1 MTSLSSRSA
10 RTRRP
15 ALAVAVAALALFA
28 TACSQPSQ
36 SSQPDNAT
44 GEGAAADAALKFR
57 SCMKEHGIDMPESKP
72 GDTVK
77 IGEGQD
83 PEKLQAAMTACNKGD
98 SQAFKQGRS
107 AGLDAMVKYARCMRG
122 EGFDIP
128 DPKQEGEALGTP
140 EMVNQPG
147 FDKAHEKCNKILTDA
162 MNLDAEGNPQ

>member
-1 MTSLSSRSA
+1 MTSLSSRSI

-15 ALAVAVAALALFA
+15 ALALAVAALALVA
-28 TACSQPSQ
+28 TACSQPETAAQ
-36 SSQPDNAT
+36 GDNGT
-44 GEGAAADAALKFR
+44 GEGAAADAAVKFR
-57 SCMKEHGIDMPESKP
+57 SCMKKHGIEVPESKP
-72 GDTVK
+72 GETVQL
-77 IGEGQD
+77 GEGQD

-98 SQAFKQGRS
+98 SQAFSKGKS

-140 EMVNQPG
+140 EMVGQPG
-147 FDKAHEKCNKILTDA
+147 FDKAHGKCNKILTDA